1 MEGRGVLHDTNSAL
15 SWDSYSCTCTCTVE
29 TNKSHPLAIT
39 RLWHDKSIKLNH
51 PPPRPPAPPTS
62 SKKIPYMHS
71 NTAIFENIDLGSH
84 FQDIKGVWLF
94 WGQEFLRV
102 LRSDIFFVTHLWKTC
117 TVSMKSFLN
126 VSRMSLRGGD
136 RRFPTATFIGK

>member
-1 MEGRGVLHDTNSAL
+1 MNYYYCGRRDVLHDTNSSL

-39 RLWHDKSIKLNH
+39 RLWHDKSIKLNLS
-51 PPPRPPAPPTS
+51 PLS
-62 SKKIPYMHS
+62 SKKIHS
-71 NTAIFENIDLGSH
+71 NTAIFENIDLGYD

-126 VSRMSLRGGD
+126 VSRMSLRDGD

>member
-1 MEGRGVLHDTNSAL
+1 MEGRGVLHDTNSSL
-15 SWDSYSCTCTCTVE
+15 SWDSYSCTCTVE
-29 TNKSHPLAIT
+29 TDKSHPLAIT
-39 RLWHDKSIKLNH
+39 RLWHDKSIKLN
-51 PPPRPPAPPTS
+51 PSPLS
-62 SKKIPYMHS
+62 SKKIHS
-71 NTAIFENIDLGSH
+71 NTAIFENIDLGYD
-84 FQDIKGVWLF
+84 FQDIKGVWLL